1 MSIFIDIYFFLY
13 YTYFIKRCFFRKKVF
28 IMEFRSNQGKNV
40 EIEVNGQ
47 KYLRHAIET
56 HYVQIGENYIDIIEK
71 YVKPI
76 YQEGDFI
83 SISEKIIGLC
93 QKRVVYKKDVK
104 VSGLAKFLSKFAMRS
119 DAGVGVDNPYKM
131 QFAIMLNGRLKV
143 IWAAIAG
150 GFGKLFGKRGIF
162 YKIVGPEVSGLDGF
176 YGDVFEDYA
185 EFGIRIP
192 ENSSGVCNEIYE
204 KTGVK
209 AMIVDANDFN
219 VEILGKSDT
228 LEYSDEELAA
238 MIKDNP
244 AGQAKTLTP
253 IILVR
258 KAEQP
263 EEVVEETTE
272 EVVEI
277 EAQPVEENT
286 QEEAKETEEKN
297 SEVTE

>member
-1 MSIFIDIYFFLY
+1 
-13 YTYFIKRCFFRKKVF
+13 
-28 IMEFRSNQGKNV
+28 MEFKANPNKKI
-40 EIEVNGQ
+40 EIKVGD
-47 KYLRHAIET
+47 KTYKRHAIET

-76 YQEGDFI
+76 YEDGDII

-104 VSGLAKFLSKFAMRS
+104 VSKMAKFLSKFAMKS

-131 QFAIMLNGRLKV
+131 QFAIMICGRAKV
-143 IWAAIAG
+143 LWAAIAG
-150 GFGKLFGKRGIF
+150 GFCKIFGKRGVF
-162 YKIVGPEVSGLDGF
+162 YEIVGPEISGLDGF

-192 ENSSGVCNEIYE
+192 ENSTGVCNEIYE

-209 AMIVDANDFN
+209 CMIVDANDFN
-219 VEILGKSDT
+219 VEILGKADSI
-228 LEYSDEELAA
+228 DEKEENLKA

-253 IILVR
+253 LILIR
-258 KAEQP
+258 K
-263 EEVVEETTE
+263 
-272 EVVEI
+272 
-277 EAQPVEENT
+277 
-286 QEEAKETEEKN
+286 K
-297 SEVTE
+297 